1 MTAPEFI
8 SRKQQKKTIS
18 MITCYDSW
26 SAAIIAETEI
36 DCILVGD
43 SASMVM
49 HGYESTIQATIEMMA
64 AHTAAVRRGAPSA
77 FIIGD
82 MPFLSNRVSLDI
94 VLDNVRQLMQ
104 AGANSIKL
112 EGAKGNLEIITHI
125 VDSGVPVMGHLG
137 LTPQSVNQFGGYRV
151 QGKKDQSR
159 TAILNEALQLEKAG
173 CFAIVIECVPADL
186 GKEIAESLTI
196 PIIGIGAGNGVDGQV
211 LVLQDMLGMGTGKDP
226 KFVRRYLEGANL
238 ISEALNRYHHD
249 VTDKTFPS
257 NEESYR

>member
-8 SRKQQKKTIS
+8 SRKQQGKPIS

-26 SAAIIAETEI
+26 SAAIIAETEL

-49 HGYESTIQATIEMMA
+49 HGYESTIQATIEMMIS
-64 AHTAAVRRGAPSA
+64 HTSAVRRGAPNA

-94 VLDNVRQLMQ
+94 VLDNIRQLMQ
-104 AGANSIKL
+104 AGANGVKL
-112 EGAKGNLEIITHI
+112 EGARGNLETIMHI

-137 LTPQSVNQFGGYRV
+137 LTPQSVNQLGGYRV
-151 QGKKDQSR
+151 QGKKEHSR
-159 TAILNEALQLEKAG
+159 TELLNEALQLEKSG
-173 CFAIVIECVPADL
+173 CFAIVLECVPAAL
-186 GKEIAESLTI
+186 GREIADRLTI

-226 KFVRRYLEGANL
+226 KFVRRYLDGAKL
-238 ISEALNRYHHD
+238 IGDALNQYHQD
-249 VTDKTFPS
+249 VVTKTFPS
-257 NEESYR
+257 QKESYT

>member
-8 SRKQQKKTIS
+8 SRKQQGTPIS

-26 SAAIIAETEI
+26 SAAIIAETDL

-49 HGYESTIQATIEMMA
+49 HGFESTIQATIGMMA
-64 AHTAAVRRGAPSA
+64 SHTAAVRRGAPNA

-82 MPFLSNRVSLDI
+82 MPFLSNRVSLDL

-104 AGANSIKL
+104 AGANAVKL
-112 EGAKGNLEIITHI
+112 EGARGNLDIITHI

-151 QGKKDQSR
+151 QGKEDPAR
-159 TAILNEALQLEKAG
+159 IALLNEARQLEKAG
-173 CFAIVIECVPADL
+173 CFAIVLECIPSAL
-186 GKEIAESLTI
+186 GKKIAESLPI
-196 PIIGIGAGNGVDGQV
+196 PIIGIGAGNEVDGQV
-211 LVLQDMLGMGTGKDP
+211 LVLQDMLGMGLGKDP
-226 KFVRRYLEGANL
+226 KFVRRYMEGAKL
-238 ISEALNRYHHD
+238 MREALNQYHQD
-249 VTDKTFPS
+249 VTANEFPS
-257 NEESYR
+257 KKESYS